1 MNGIVSE
8 LFPAGVGGTAEVIRP
23 RTRKSV
29 SVLQKRS
36 HGKCFA
42 CELLLAEVSPKQRA
56 EFDAMI
62 HDHDFGH
69 NKVIHRDMAPA
80 DAVYFIQKGA
90 VKLLKPGFCGKQRIV
105 RVLKP
110 GDVAGIES
118 VFSHAYEHTA
128 ITLGDVSA
136 CSVPADWFR
145 NFAAGSGRTQMWL
158 LQKSLAALKEAE
170 TWLSQLSGGSI
181 PVDVRMARLM
191 LHLRAEDGYHI
202 HRLALKEM
210 GDIVGLVPE
219 SVCRIISEF
228 DRKGF
233 VVRDASGSV
242 FSRRYYRGNIPAL
255 EKIAQEY

>member
-1 MNGIVSE
+1 MSE
-8 LFPAGVGGTAEVIRP
+8 LFPAGVGGTAAVVRP
-23 RTRKSV
+23 RTRKSAPAPAP
-29 SVLQKRS
+29 QKRS

-42 CELLLAEVSPKQRA
+42 CELLFAEVAPKQRA

-90 VKLLKPGFCGKQRIV
+90 VKLLKPGFGGKQRIV

-110 GDVAGIES
+110 GDVIGIES
-118 VFSHAYEHTA
+118 IFSDAYEHSA
-128 ITLGDVSA
+128 ITLGDVTA

-145 NFAAGSGRTQMWL
+145 DFAAGSGRTQMWL
-158 LQKSLAALKEAE
+158 LQKSLAALKEVE
-170 TWLSQLSGGSI
+170 TWLSQFSAGSI

-202 HRLALKEM
+202 HRLSLKEM

-219 SVCRIISEF
+219 SVCRVISEF
-228 DRKGF
+228 DRKGV
-233 VVRDASGSV
+233 VVRDAGGSV

-255 EKIAQEY
+255 EKIAQE